1 MFIVPFFF
9 LSLGNAGSVGGVTA
23 KCTELLLSLH
33 DELGVFQEPVDFVA
47 LGLHDYPVT
56 IPVPMDLSTVRARL
70 ETGFYGTDNAEVV
83 AVFQQDVFQMF
94 DNCMAYN
101 TPNSDIWNYAKDL
114 RAKFSAS
121 CASALRSLGVSK
133 SDLTSARDR
142 IKKTSAACRAIIDD
156 IQEFV
161 FPSMSTIVVLDAP
174 TSTQEHAHRP
184 ATFDVVFERLN
195 SGYYGGWTSCL
206 PEFASNVLELLES
219 FKASASTS
227 SSAAVKKKK
236 SRINEHVVSA
246 LNEFRR
252 AVWAASREL
261 TSLVS
266 DGTKERVDVVLQKE
280 HSLSPKVAFDG
291 CLKLAEL
298 ARSHPRADVF
308 TDPVPKELEGY
319 YDVIEN
325 PMCISQAQSRL
336 RHNKPRSKGG
346 PTVDAIVSEF
356 VKDMRLIWRN
366 CCQYNA
372 QGSDIYRAALQLR
385 DYFEYQL
392 CAHFAGTGTLHKQQC
407 QQEEPPV
414 VPKLTIKPKRMRSF
428 FYDIMDGMILQ
439 SKGVP
444 LVSHNISQAYQASI
458 EEPLCLQAIRHRLDW
473 YYYVD
478 PEDLSGSLALFVTDV
493 RQVLSDCVACYGRA
507 SDFSSTAEK
516 IWNYFRD
523 FVSSKFKKMPKVK
536 VPAMED
542 LLQHS
547 SDEDNSVDEDGSE
560 SEQSDEEEVND
571 TDDEGESNGDESAD
585 SDSDPESN
593 EGESSEGGGS
603 KSEASGK
610 KNRKTKNMFAPLG
623 PIAALPRGKFKM
635 LWSDTGRWVDAE
647 VKELDEARQLIL
659 VEYDR
664 DSTREWVRFSDMKE
678 GKHWKSLHSRRAK
691 SHKSA
696 QTPTKTPMP
705 PVTAKKKDV
714 VEFAK
719 SLSRRKCLFCQDSG
733 VSAKMRQ
740 YLGPLTKIPAE
751 VLLDKRSSTYIRL
764 KKKDKAFYVAH
775 MRCLEWVP
783 EVFQKRSGAW
793 AGIVPALKR
802 SRKMKCSHPDC
813 ASSGCA
819 IGCVCEDCK
828 HSYHFGCA
836 ISLKPPCWFDTMK
849 WQIMCPSCRKKKA
862 NRKQMKTFLKPNLPA
877 LISLAE
883 AEADHHSAPEDSD
896 ESESIE
902 NDSSNDDAWSP
913 TSSGNRKSGKKDAR
927 RSYLF
932 TAPRDDDRFG
942 SEDDEWL
949 ELGRE
954 RERSSVAAVRRL
966 SAQVHRCEE
975 AVSEEQANVIV
986 PPTAIRDQP
995 HPRIPA
1001 AALPHF
1007 LSLYQFLQT
1016 HHEFL
1021 DLSPCTLDQFEEAM
1035 LSSHGENDYVIK
1047 FASTLLQ
1054 ILLPDFDVAIND
1066 SAAKYVLDT
1075 LSARKQEPILANLLV
1090 TKRIRKTERVY
1101 SKKELELAVAADA
1114 DLDAKNAA
1122 PHMRAKKPEHSSHK
1136 KVEPP
1141 TSSVSP
1147 FLRNL
1152 LDKISKHKSPNSG
1165 SKTARGPAM
1174 SVTFGVSYSELQ
1186 AAFKHR
1192 PFPGAAAGTMAQDLS
1207 RKRKADQGSA
1217 VDNLAAA
1224 KAKTGVPASPTT
1236 SALVQPVKRSWVPV
1250 SAIRW
1255 ARAPATST
1263 QYTVTQKLAAKVAP
1277 WVATLFDGLLKP
1289 DWEIGI
1295 EMSQMCTVGA
1305 TEEWAKLNWLASEE
1319 FPGFP
1324 LTLTSI
1330 AQQRC
1335 RRCDARYQIVEKR
1348 CPHCELDSVGPDTAV
1363 TGGGSTRLYTT
1374 EYAGSNI
1381 NSIAR
1386 QFDVSADAIL
1396 RLNSRFHGLT
1406 KRSRLA
1412 KGVVVVLPAKGAEGG
1427 EELDSSRPEDDAET
1441 GTQTPGSPSEDEED
1455 NPPPRKK
1462 QPPLMYEVVCPHC
1475 ATKMPVQAGAN
1486 LITCI
1491 NQPCSQVLKVNFAPI
1506 SNDSNTTNSRDD
1518 DDNEDDDDDGDDE
1531 NFTAQT
1537 PKKIGRRS
1545 RSTRKRKPVKLF
1557 TLTMDS
1563 TFKKKSKSKNKKAPT
1578 AGAPGAIG
1586 AGGLDA
1592 TQQSNT
1598 KAANENPY
1606 TPLALQFMCPK
1617 GVLLEAPHLMPK
1629 LQAGKHNWPEVLRQ
1643 YLCVKAGL
1651 PRTTFGP
1658 TADAFLPTCEYV
1670 LLLLKRQS
1678 FAGAFLEPVDLV
1690 LYPDY
1695 TTYVSEPIDLDTIQH
1710 KVDDFEYK
1718 STNEFVQD
1726 VRRVAFNA
1734 LAYNEAGSK
1743 LAEVADKLLTW
1754 FEPVATL
1761 LDMWHPAPGALCDT
1775 NPKNGSF
1782 SELLPADDRSKGAL
1796 DAVRSQLLAEALL
1809 TSAEVACMA
1818 VVSYKMIIDTAA
1830 REVFI
1835 INGAAP
1841 PQREPSFLK
1850 LYLKCRTPNTLP
1862 LSPAAKSLGVYNPP
1876 KEKHAFRYHHVCVL
1890 LNMAPHAHG
1899 QCNVKF
1905 VDLFKLDN
1913 ERIVPRNADPEA
1925 MQYQIPIFSAAHSMY
1940 EQPSWKRMSQTTGFP
1955 LAPLT
1960 RTADLFSALRL
1971 LGSVPY
1977 EKWPATTKMS
1987 VLQFLADRVCE
1998 TAAFKRS
2005 VDRAR
2010 RMDNLAAIDP
2020 EYKASQRLH
2029 FDGNRCRSMGMLNGS
2044 QALWVV
2050 GPGAI
2055 VGPSAP
2061 HCADN
2066 EATDLYEEEP
2076 DEANDAV
2083 SKSQVP
2089 ASARTPSPKSTALA
2103 SAEEVAQLAMQEAS
2117 ALRNFQCP
2125 NGSKTCRGVR
2135 KYSRG
2140 FVCLDCQ
2147 QLAREAA
2154 EAEKEQENTVAASN
2168 GSIGHEATQPIIASE
2183 LVPNAQ
2189 PTALLVQTFF
2199 DDGSDSWTGFW
2210 SVDDIQAVVRS
2221 IPRKS
2226 KSIAGVRVGGKT
2238 LKRRLARWFL
2248 QPDSHEK
2255 IQSLQSQSL
2264 PPLSKCGW
2272 KPAMVLVELLDLE
2285 EALFQENHL
2294 VDRPRDRFH
2303 ESSELCIP
2311 WSIRRRAW
2319 QASLVDILALECG
2332 WESSSVSINT
2342 ATGGDDGGI
2351 ISCCECQRKIHVP
2364 PHMAPLVGIA
2374 GFDDKFQYRAK
2385 FKCSMA
2391 DWQPFPIVCQKPRW
2405 RLRAERRNLA
2415 PTTQSEPAKLPDPV
2429 TDTTDIDDTGAPAL
2443 KKAHI
2448 EAPNTGPDSDRKRK
2462 VSQMQT
2468 APHSKTPT
2476 FSVGDTVKARPPQS
2490 VALAKGV
2497 VTRIVDKISSDGE
2510 PFVYQV
2516 QFLENDTVSDY
2527 DASELRR
2534 WDALQHG
2541 SEHILNESAQKVD
2554 LGSGDLPS
2562 YFDCLNP
2569 TLRRLYATSSSLG
2582 VQLPGAAQLLTL
2594 EMVIANNILTTKTG
2608 PHSPMG
2614 NSQYWMN
2621 RRRSWRARVASAQS
2635 FAQLSMAAQ
2644 ELAVFLRP
2652 VLDEATTDLF
2662 PTEYFLKPV
2671 FREDPRVSEVRRQFL
2686 REHVIPGQHN
2696 LLPPTSAEALA
2707 SALTRKAADFGWQL
2721 PEEADQFNTPASVS
2735 SITRTERMRYPKA
2748 QKKLFESVIAAW
2760 RQEGRRPAPVL
2771 RRPPVVQLPTATRS
2785 NASTSA
2791 TKPSVSLPSPIG
2803 PKTTSKLVD
2812 VTKFHQV
2819 LSSAH
2824 PTLIKGS
2831 LRVAG
2836 VVIDLWKLYSV
2847 VQALGG
2853 QSVIGRQNH
2862 WYLVRARFGL
2872 HTPSI
2877 SSQTVERQLENLY
2890 TKYLSPLEFQLKL
2903 LRQDSALSRAKPNN
2917 SPLGLVNQSQSA
2929 AGELPLPSSHLR
2941 SSSEKSSGDE
2951 LEVYN
2956 IGAGL
2961 GFQEAGLP
2969 ASTVPVSAVFA
2980 AIDDTLRKISRRFCM
2995 PVSELVATNKLSA
3008 DESLS
3013 DCQLVQLPLEGVAAT
3028 LRNPDAVL
3036 VPIPDD
3042 LFAVSYAGEI
3052 PMTRMLL
3059 PPKLNVN
3066 GTTLPTVEGP
3076 RRPLTAAEC
3085 FIKDKVVDVAVSR
3098 LNDQKVCPL
3107 TYLQTKPAVISG
3119 NLSRCKL

>member
-1 MFIVPFFF
+1 MFIL
-9 LSLGNAGSVGGVTA
+9 LSQGDAGSTSGAIA
-23 KCTELLLSLH
+23 KCTELLLSLK

-47 LGLHDYPVT
+47 LDLEDYPVAVPT
-56 IPVPMDLSTVRARL
+56 PMDLSTVRARL
-70 ETGFYGTDNAEVV
+70 GKGFYGTDKVEVF
-83 AVFQQDVFQMF
+83 AVFQRDVFQMF
-94 DNCMAYN
+94 DNCITYN
-101 TPNSDIWNYAKDL
+101 APNSDIWKYAKDL

-121 CASALRSLGVSK
+121 CASALRGLGLSK
-133 SDLTSARDR
+133 SELASARGR
-142 IKKTSAACRAIIDD
+142 IQKMSATCRAIIDD
-156 IQEFV
+156 IEEHV

-174 TSTQEHAHRP
+174 TSVHEHAHRP
-184 ATFDVVFERLN
+184 ATFSVVFERLN
-195 SGYYGGWTSCL
+195 SGYYGGWTSCF

-219 FKASASTS
+219 FKASSSAS
-227 SSAAVKKKK
+227 SSAAKK
-236 SRINEHVVSA
+236 SGMYEYVVSA
-246 LNEFRR
+246 LDEFRR
-252 AVWAASREL
+252 AMWAASREP
-261 TSLVS
+261 TDVS
-266 DGTKERVDVVLQKE
+266 VSTKERIHAVLQKE
-280 HSLSPKVAFDG
+280 HSLTPKMAFDG
-291 CLKLAEL
+291 CLKLIQL
-298 ARSHPRADVF
+298 TQSHTHANVF
-308 TDPVPKELEGY
+308 LNPVPKELEGY
-319 YDVIEN
+319 YQVIET
-325 PMCISQAQSRL
+325 PMCILQAQSRL
-336 RHNKPRSKGG
+336 RQKKPRGKDI
-346 PTVDAIVSEF
+346 PAVDAIVSGF

-392 CAHFAGTGTLHKQQC
+392 CVRFAGTGTLYKEQC

-414 VPKLTIKPKRMRSF
+414 VPKLTIRPKRVRSF
-428 FYDIMDGMILQ
+428 FYDVVDGMILQ
-439 SKGVP
+439 SKGAP
-444 LVSHNISQAYQASI
+444 LVSHNITQAYQKSTR
-458 EEPLCLQAIRHRLDW
+458 EPLCLQAIRHRLDW

-478 PEDLSGSLALFVTDV
+478 PEDLSGSLKLFVTDV
-493 RQVLSDCVACYGRA
+493 RHVLLDCSVCYGQA
-507 SDFSSTAEK
+507 SDFGNTAERL
-516 IWNYFRD
+516 WNFFRD
-523 FVSSKFKKMPKVK
+523 FVSSKFKKVPKVK

-542 LLQHS
+542 LLQPS
-547 SDEDNSVDEDGSE
+547 GDEDSSAEDAASEEEEDQSEEVEGNDTTDESE
-560 SEQSDEEEVND
+560 SNA
-571 TDDEGESNGDESAD
+571 DESAD
-585 SDSDPESN
+585 SDS
-593 EGESSEGGGS
+593 GRESSEAESSESGGAVS
-603 KSEASGK
+603 QASGK
-610 KNRKTKNMFAPLG
+610 KNSKAKNMFAPHG
-623 PIAALPRGKFKM
+623 PTTALPRGKFKM
-635 LWSDTGRWVDAE
+635 LWSDTGQWVDAE
-647 VKELDEARQLIL
+647 VREIDGARQLIL
-659 VEYDR
+659 VEYQQ
-664 DSTREWVRFSDMKE
+664 DSTREWVSFSNMKE
-678 GKHWKSLHSRRAK
+678 GRHWKSLHSRRGK
-691 SHKSA
+691 SQKSA

-705 PVTAKKKDV
+705 PVTAKKRDV
-714 VEFAK
+714 GEFAK
-719 SLSRRKCLFCQDSG
+719 TLSRRKCLFCQDSG

-751 VLLDKRSSTYIRL
+751 VLLDKRSSAYIRL
-764 KKKDKAFYVAH
+764 KKKGKAFYVAH

-783 EVFQKRSGAW
+783 EVFQKRNGAW

-802 SRKMKCSHPDC
+802 SRKMKCSHPGC
-813 ASSGCA
+813 TATGCA

-849 WQIMCPSCRKKKA
+849 WQIMCPSCRKKKS
-862 NRKQMKTFLKPNLPA
+862 NRQRMKTFLKPNLSA
-877 LISLAE
+877 LVSLAE
-883 AEADHHSAPEDSD
+883 AEASHHSAPEDSD
-896 ESESIE
+896 DSESIQNE
-902 NDSSNDDAWSP
+902 SSDEDAWSP
-913 TSSGNRKSGKKDAR
+913 TSSGIKKSSKKDAR

-932 TAPRDDDRFG
+932 SAPRDDDRFG

-966 SAQVHRCEE
+966 SAQVHHFEE
-975 AVSEEQANVIV
+975 AVSKEQANVIV

-1021 DLSPCTLDQFEEAM
+1021 DLSPCTLDQFEAAV
-1035 LSSHGENDYVIK
+1035 LSTHGENDYVIK
-1047 FASTLLQ
+1047 VVSTLLQ
-1054 ILLPDFDVAIND
+1054 ILLPDIDVAIND

-1075 LSARKQEPILANLLV
+1075 LSARKQEPILANLIE
-1090 TKRIRKTERVY
+1090 TKRVRKTERVY
-1101 SKKELELAVAADA
+1101 SEKELSLAAAADA
-1114 DLDAKNAA
+1114 DLDAKSAA
-1122 PHMRAKKPEHSSHK
+1122 PQTRANKSEISPHK
-1136 KVEPP
+1136 ILDPP
-1141 TSSVSP
+1141 TSGVSP

-1152 LDKISKHKSPNSG
+1152 LNKISKHKSPNAG
-1165 SKTARGPAM
+1165 SKTTTGSAM
-1174 SVTFGVSYSELQ
+1174 SVAFGVSYSELQ
-1186 AAFKHR
+1186 VAFNHR
-1192 PFPGAAAGTMAQDLS
+1192 PFPGATGGTMTPDLP
-1207 RKRKADQGSA
+1207 RKRKADPAGA
-1217 VDNLAAA
+1217 VDNSVAS
-1224 KAKTGVPASPTT
+1224 KVKTPLPPSPNT
-1236 SALVQPVKRSWVPV
+1236 SSLVQPVNRSWVPV
-1250 SAIRW
+1250 SAIQW
-1255 ARAPATST
+1255 SRAPATST
-1263 QYTVTQKLAAKVAP
+1263 RYKVTQKLRAKVAP

-1289 DWEIGI
+1289 DWEIGV

-1305 TEEWAKLNWLASEE
+1305 TAEWARMNWLASEE

-1348 CPHCELDSVGPDTAV
+1348 CPHCEMDAVGPDTLA
-1363 TGGGSTRLYTT
+1363 TKGESTRLYTT
-1374 EYAGSNI
+1374 EHAGSNI

-1386 QFDVSADAIL
+1386 QFDVSAEAIL

-1412 KGVVVVLPAKGAEGG
+1412 KGVVVVLPAKGAASDPQG
-1427 EELDSSRPEDDAET
+1427 EELDGAHEDDVET
-1441 GTQTPGSPSEDEED
+1441 GAQTSPSEDEED

-1462 QPPLMYEVVCPHC
+1462 KPPVMFEVTCPHC
-1475 ATKMPVQAGAN
+1475 QTKMPVQAGAN

-1491 NQPCSQVLKVNFAPI
+1491 KTSCSQVLKVNFAPI
-1506 SNDSNTTNSRDD
+1506 SNDSQTTNSRD
-1518 DDNEDDDDDGDDE
+1518 NDDDGGDDYDDDE
-1531 NFTAQT
+1531 AFTAQT
-1537 PKKIGRRS
+1537 PKTIGRRS

-1557 TLTMDS
+1557 TLTMGS
-1563 TFKKKSKSKNKKAPT
+1563 TSKKKTKRKNKKAPA
-1578 AGAPGAIG
+1578 AGAPGAIS
-1586 AGGLDA
+1586 AGGLDDG
-1592 TQQSNT
+1592 QQSNG
-1598 KAANENPY
+1598 KAAKENPY
-1606 TPLALQFMCPK
+1606 TALALQFMCPK

-1643 YLCVKAGL
+1643 YLCMKAGL

-1658 TADAFLPTCEYV
+1658 TSDAFLPTCEYI

-1678 FAGAFLEPVDLV
+1678 FASAFLEPVDLV

-1710 KVDDFEYK
+1710 KVDDFEYM

-1782 SELLPADDRSKGAL
+1782 SELLPPDDRSRIAL
-1796 DAVRSQLLAEALL
+1796 DAVRSQLLAEPLL
-1809 TSAEVACMA
+1809 TTAEVACMA
-1818 VVSYKMIIDTAA
+1818 VASYKMIIHTTA
-1830 REVFI
+1830 REVFN

-1841 PQREPSFLK
+1841 PQREPSCLK
-1850 LYLKCRTPNTLP
+1850 LYLKCRAPNALP

-1890 LNMAPHAHG
+1890 LNMAPHSHG
-1899 QCNVKF
+1899 QCDVKF

-1925 MQYQIPIFSAAHSMY
+1925 MQYQIPIFSAVHSIY

-1960 RTADLFSALRL
+1960 QTADLLSALRL

-1977 EKWPATTKMS
+1977 EKWPAATRMS

-1998 TAAFKRS
+1998 TASFKTS

-2020 EYKASQRLH
+2020 EYRASQGLH
-2029 FDGNRCRSMGMLNGS
+2029 FDGNRSRSMGMLNES

-2055 VGPSAP
+2055 VGPRAP
-2061 HCADN
+2061 HCADS
-2066 EATDLYEEEP
+2066 EATDLYEEDP
-2076 DEANDAV
+2076 DDTNDAI
-2083 SKSQVP
+2083 SNLQVP
-2089 ASARTPSPKSTALA
+2089 ASARAPASESTALA
-2103 SAEEVAQLAMQEAS
+2103 SAEELAQLAMQEAS
-2117 ALRNFQCP
+2117 ALRHFECP

-2140 FVCLDCQ
+2140 FVCLGCQ
-2147 QLAREAA
+2147 QLAREST
-2154 EAEKEQENTVAASN
+2154 ELEKGQENAATASN
-2168 GSIGHEATQPIIASE
+2168 GSAGDGAAPTIASE
-2183 LVPNAQ
+2183 LVSNAQ

-2221 IPRKS
+2221 ISHKS
-2226 KSIAGVRVGGKT
+2226 KTVAGVRIGGKT

-2248 QPDSHEK
+2248 QPDSREK
-2255 IQSLQSQSL
+2255 IQRLQSQSL
-2264 PPLSKCGW
+2264 PSLSKCKW
-2272 KPAMVLVELLDLE
+2272 KPAMVLVELLDFE

-2294 VDRPRDRFH
+2294 KDRPPDRFH

-2332 WESSSVSINT
+2332 WESSFVSIDT
-2342 ATGGDDGGI
+2342 ATGDDDDVGL

-2364 PHMAPLVGIA
+2364 PHMAPLMGIA
-2374 GFDDKFQYRAK
+2374 GFEDKFQYKAK

-2405 RLRAERRNLA
+2405 RLRAERKNLTPA
-2415 PTTQSEPAKLPDPV
+2415 SRSEPARLSDHV
-2429 TDTTDIDDTGAPAL
+2429 TDSTDIDDTGAPAL

-2448 EAPNTGPDSDRKRK
+2448 EAPNVDSDRKRK
-2462 VSQMQT
+2462 VSQTQT
-2468 APHSKTPT
+2468 AHSDSTAPARRV

-2490 VALAKGV
+2490 VAMAKGV
-2497 VTRIVDKISSDGE
+2497 VTRIVDKIPSDGKV
-2510 PFVYQV
+2510 VYQV

-2527 DASELRR
+2527 DASEIRQ
-2534 WDALQHG
+2534 WAALQDKDKRY
-2541 SEHILNESAQKVD
+2541 LNESAQTGD
-2554 LGSGDLPS
+2554 LGSGDLPC
-2562 YFDCLNP
+2562 YFESLNP
-2569 TLRRLYATSSSLG
+2569 TLRRLYATTSVGS
-2582 VQLPGAAQLLTL
+2582 QLPGAAQLLTL
-2594 EMVIANNILTTKTG
+2594 EMVIANNVLTTKTG
-2608 PHSPMG
+2608 PRSPMG

-2621 RRRSWRARVASAQS
+2621 RRRSWRARVANAQS
-2635 FAQLSMAAQ
+2635 FAQLSLAAQ
-2644 ELAVFLRP
+2644 ELAAFLRP
-2652 VLDEATTDLF
+2652 VLDQSTSDLF

-2696 LLPPTSAEALA
+2696 LLLPTSDEALA
-2707 SALTRKAADFGWQL
+2707 SALTRKAVDVGWQL
-2721 PEEADQFNTPASVS
+2721 PEDADQFNTPTNVS
-2735 SITRTERMRYPKA
+2735 SVTKTERMRYPKL
-2748 QKKLFESVIAAW
+2748 QKKLFESVIADW

-2771 RRPPVVQLPTATRS
+2771 RRPSIVQSPTAPRS
-2785 NASTSA
+2785 GSSTAVAKPPVLMPLPISPKA
-2791 TKPSVSLPSPIG
+2791 TSEL
-2803 PKTTSKLVD
+2803 D
-2812 VTKFHQV
+2812 VTKFYRV

-2824 PTLIKGS
+2824 PTLIRTS

-2836 VVIDLWKLYSV
+2836 AVIDLWKLYSV

-2853 QSVIGRQNH
+2853 QSVIASQNH

-2872 HTPSI
+2872 HTPSV
-2877 SSQTVERQLENLY
+2877 SSQTVERQLENIY

-2903 LRQDSALSRAKPNN
+2903 LRQNSALSRGKPNS
-2917 SPLGLVNQSQSA
+2917 SPASLDTQSESIA
-2929 AGELPLPSSHLR
+2929 
-2941 SSSEKSSGDE
+2941 EKSSGDE
-2951 LEVYN
+2951 LEIYN

-2969 ASTVPVSAVFA
+2969 PSTVPVSAVFA
-2980 AIDDTLRKISRRFCM
+2980 ATNDTLRKISRRFCL
-2995 PVSELVATNKLSA
+2995 PVSELVAINNLSA

-3013 DCQLVQLPLEGVAAT
+3013 DCQSIQLPLDGPTAT

-3059 PPKLNVN
+3059 PSGLDVN
-3066 GTTLPTVEGP
+3066 GTTLPAVEGP

-3085 FIKDKVVDVAVSR
+3085 VIKDKVVDVAVSR
-3098 LNDQKVCPL
+3098 LNNHKVCKYVCFRTEHGIPG
-3107 TYLQTKPAVISG
+3107 T
-3119 NLSRCKL
+3119 